1 VKNSAQQWEL
11 KMIADLTKDAEN
23 KMGQSIGHLHHELG
37 KLRTGQASVA
47 LVDDLKVN
55 YYGTATAL
63 SQVATLGTPDSQT
76 LTIQPWEASIL
87 KDIEKA
93 IQSSDI
99 GLTPNNDGK
108 MIRLTIPPLT
118 NERRQQL
125 VKLVKKYSEECKVA
139 VRNVRREVNDKLKK
153 LEKNHEISED
163 ENRKAADGVQKMTDK
178 FVAEIDKIFQV
189 KEKDMMDI

>member
-1 VKNSAQQWEL
+1 
-11 KMIADLTKDAEN
+11 MIADLTQGAEN
-23 KMGQSIGHLHHELG
+23 KMGQSIDHLHHELG

-47 LVDDLKVN
+47 LVDDLKVD
-55 YYGTATAL
+55 YYGTLTAL

-163 ENRKAADGVQKMTDK
+163 ENRKAADDVQKMTDK
-178 FVAEIDKIFQV
+178 FVAAIDKISQV
-189 KEKDMMDI
+189 KEKDMMDV

>member
-1 VKNSAQQWEL
+1 
-11 KMIADLTKDAEN
+11 MIADLTQEAEK
-23 KMGQSIGHLHHELG
+23 KMGHSIDHLHHELG
-37 KLRTGQASVA
+37 KLRTGQASIA
-47 LVDDLKVN
+47 LVDDLKVD
-55 YYGTATAL
+55 YYGTPTPL

-118 NERRQQL
+118 NERRLQL
-125 VKLVKKYSEECKVA
+125 VKLVKKYSEDCKVA

-163 ENRKAADGVQKMTDK
+163 ENHKATDDVQKMTDK
-178 FVAEIDKIFQV
+178 FVAEIDKVAQV
-189 KEKDMMDI
+189 KEKDMMDV

>member
-1 VKNSAQQWEL
+1 MEPQL
-11 KMIADLTKDAEN
+11 P
-23 KMGQSIGHLHHELG
+23 
-37 KLRTGQASVA
+37 
-47 LVDDLKVN
+47 
-55 YYGTATAL
+55 L

-93 IQSSDI
+93 IQSSDV

-125 VKLVKKYSEECKVA
+125 VKLVKNILRI
-139 VRNVRREVNDKLKK
+139 VR
-153 LEKNHEISED
+153 
-163 ENRKAADGVQKMTDK
+163 
-178 FVAEIDKIFQV
+178 
-189 KEKDMMDI
+189 

>member
-1 VKNSAQQWEL
+1 
-11 KMIADLTKDAEN
+11 MIADLIYDAEK
-23 KMGQSIGHLHHELG
+23 KMGISVDHLHHELG
-37 KLRTGQASVA
+37 KLRTGQSSVA
-47 LVDDLKVN
+47 LLDDLKVD
-55 YYGTATAL
+55 YYGNPTPL
-63 SQVATLGTPDSQT
+63 NQVATLGTPDSQT

-93 IQSSDI
+93 VQTSDI

-108 MIRLTIPPLT
+108 MIRLAIPPLT

-139 VRNVRREVNDKLKK
+139 IRNVRREVNDKLKK

-163 ENRKAADGVQKMTDK
+163 ESHKAVDSIQKMTDK
-178 FVAEIDKIFQV
+178 FATEIDKIAQI
-189 KEKDMMDI
+189 KEKDMMDV

>member
-1 VKNSAQQWEL
+1 
-11 KMIADLTKDAEN
+11 MIDDLTLDAEN
-23 KMGQSIGHLHHELG
+23 KMGHSINHLHHELG

-47 LVDDLKVN
+47 LVDDLKVD
-55 YYGTATAL
+55 YYGVPTLL
-63 SQVATLGTPDSQT
+63 SQVATLGTPDNQT

-87 KDIEKA
+87 KDIEKT

-125 VKLVKKYSEECKVA
+125 VKLVKKYSEDSKVA
-139 VRNVRREVNDKLKK
+139 IRNIRRDVNDKLKK
-153 LEKNHEISED
+153 FEKNHEISED
-163 ENRKAADGVQKMTDK
+163 ENRKATDDVQKMTDK
-178 FVAEIDKIFQV
+178 FVAEIDKISEL
-189 KEKDMMDI
+189 KEKDMLDV

>member
-1 VKNSAQQWEL
+1 
-11 KMIADLTKDAEN
+11 MIADLTQDAEN
-23 KMGQSIGHLHHELG
+23 KMRHSIDHLHHELG

-47 LVDDLKVN
+47 LVDDLKVD
-55 YYGTATAL
+55 YYGTPTL
-63 SQVATLGTPDSQT
+63 LIQVATLGTPDSQT

-125 VKLVKKYSEECKVA
+125 VKLVKKYSEDSKVA
-139 VRNVRREVNDKLKK
+139 VRNVRRDVNDKLKK
-153 LEKNHEISED
+153 LEKNHDISED
-163 ENRKAADGVQKMTDK
+163 ENRKATDDVQKMTDK
-178 FVAEIDKIFQV
+178 FVTEIDKISQV
-189 KEKDMMDI
+189 KEKDMMDV